1 MKSALTLLKTTL
13 FRHQGHI
20 GAALVLGGV
29 DSDGS
34 HLFTVYPHGS
44 SDALPYAAM
53 GSGSL
58 AAMATLETGYHEE
71 MSLDAAKNLVTRAIL
86 SGVMND
92 LGSGSNV
99 DLCVITRDSVQYLRN
114 DTSNMHRTFRIS
126 SKFDDR
132 QEAVIDY
139 SHCGTATRVLHAN

>member
-71 MSLDAAKNLVTRAIL
+71 LSLDAGKIWGTRAIL
-86 SGVMND
+86 SGVMHD
-92 LGSGSNV
+92 LGSG
-99 DLCVITRDSVQYLRN
+99 
-114 DTSNMHRTFRIS
+114 
-126 SKFDDR
+126 
-132 QEAVIDY
+132 
-139 SHCGTATRVLHAN
+139 